1 VEIAGEFTFDAPQNL
16 VWEALQDPAVLSSV
30 MPGGEEF
37 AQIGENEYTGAL
49 KVKVGVVQGVFNA
62 QIKLSEIVAPKSYQI
77 AVDGSGAPGFV
88 KATGGIQLEARGADQ
103 TFMAYTG
110 SAQIGG
116 RIASVGQRLLDTTA
130 RSIIRQS
137 LEGLNEYLKVKA
149 AQQVSA
155 PPPAA
160 SETASTSAAPSQA
173 SAAPAP
179 VVPGYKPPSQMQ
191 VGLNVA
197 RDVLNAYISPSAQPV
212 VLLGI
217 VAIIV
222 VIILLLSR

>member
-1 VEIAGEFTFDAPQNL
+1 MDIAGDFTFDAPQNL

-62 QIKLSEIVAPKSYQI
+62 QIKLSDIVAPESYRI

-88 KATGGIQLEARGADQ
+88 KATGGIQLEALGADQ

-137 LEGLNEYLKVKA
+137 LEGLNEYLRVKA

-155 PPPAA
+155 PPPAV
-160 SETASTSAAPSQA
+160 SETAAASAAPSPA
-173 SAAPAP
+173 DAAPAP
-179 VVPGYKPPSQMQ
+179 VVPEYKPPSQMQ

-197 RDVLNAYISPSAQPV
+197 RDVLNAYIPPSAQPV
-212 VLLGI
+212 VLVGI
-217 VAIIV
+217 VVVIV